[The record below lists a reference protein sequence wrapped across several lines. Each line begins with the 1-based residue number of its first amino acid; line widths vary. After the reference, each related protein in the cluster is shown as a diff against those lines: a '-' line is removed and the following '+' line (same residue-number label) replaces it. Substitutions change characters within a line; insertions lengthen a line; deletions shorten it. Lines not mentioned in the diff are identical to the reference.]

1 MVRPI
6 DIADHLAKTQ
16 AAEKVNQ
23 IQKAAPDM
31 DQRQF
36 ALQLEGKLIRKH
48 EQANPTVKTDE
59 VIIHRD
65 NPKKEQQQ
73 KKKKDEDKKKKS
85 DVHLDV
91 KA

>member
-23 IQKAAPDM
+23 IQKAAPGM

-36 ALQLEGKLIRKH
+36 ALQLEGKLIQKH
-48 EQANPTVKTDE
+48 EQAAPTVKTDE

-73 KKKKDEDKKKKS
+73 KKKDEDKKKKS

>member
-23 IQKAAPDM
+23 IQKAAPNM

-36 ALQLEGKLIRKH
+36 ALQLESKLIHKQ
-48 EQANPTVKTDE
+48 EQAAPTVKTDE

-73 KKKKDEDKKKKS
+73 KKKDKDKKEKS

>member
-23 IQKAAPDM
+23 IQKAAPGM

-36 ALQLEGKLIRKH
+36 ALQLEGKLIQKH
-48 EQANPTVKTDE
+48 EQAAPTVKTDE

-73 KKKKDEDKKKKS
+73 KRKDEDKKKKS

>member
-23 IQKAAPDM
+23 IQKAAPNM

-36 ALQLEGKLIRKH
+36 ALQLETKLIQKH
-48 EQANPTVKTDE
+48 EQAAPTVKTDE

-73 KKKKDEDKKKKS
+73 QKKDKDKKRKS

-91 KA
+91 EA

>member
-73 KKKKDEDKKKKS
+73 KKKDEDKKKKS

>member
-23 IQKAAPDM
+23 IQKAAPNM

-36 ALQLEGKLIRKH
+36 ALQLEGKLIQKH
-48 EQANPTVKTDE
+48 EQAAPTVKTDE

-73 KKKKDEDKKKKS
+73 KKKDEDKKEKS
-85 DVHLDV
+85 DVHLDL

>member
-23 IQKAAPDM
+23 IQKAAPNM

-36 ALQLEGKLIRKH
+36 ALQLEGKLIEKH
-48 EQANPTVKTDE
+48 EQAAPTVKTDE

-73 KKKKDEDKKKKS
+73 KKKDKDKKEKS

>member
-36 ALQLEGKLIRKH
+36 ALQLEGKMVQR
-48 EQANPTVKTDE
+48 QQQPTPAPRTDE

-65 NPKKEQQQ
+65 RQEREQEKKE
-73 KKKKDEDKKKKS
+73 KKDEEKKGKS
-85 DVHLDV
+85 DARLDL

>member
-16 AAEKVNQ
+16 VAEKVNQ
-23 IQKAAPDM
+23 IQKAAPNM

-36 ALQLEGKLIRKH
+36 ALQLDSKLVQKH
-48 EQANPTVKTDE
+48 EQAAPTIKTDE

-65 NPKKEQQQ
+65 DTKKEQQQ
-73 KKKKDEDKKKKS
+73 KKKKDEDKKEKS
-85 DVHLDV
+85 DIHLDL

>member
-6 DIADHLAKTQ
+6 DIADHMAKTL

-36 ALQLEGKLIRKH
+36 AMQLENKMIQKQ
-48 EQANPTVKTDE
+48 EQTAPPAKTDE

-65 NPKKEQQQ
+65 KQKNEQQ
-73 KKKKDEDKKKKS
+73 KKKKDKNKKQS
-85 DVHLDV
+85 QPHLDV

>member
-23 IQKAAPDM
+23 IQKAAPEM

-36 ALQLEGKLIRKH
+36 ALQLDGKLIQKR
-48 EQANPTVKTDE
+48 QQPTPAARTDE

-65 NPKKEQQQ
+65 SQKREQEK
-73 KKKKDEDKKKKS
+73 KKKKDDEEKTKS
-85 DVHLDV
+85 EAHLDL